1 MVVEFEM
8 SRLKSSWRKLKPKQ
22 VYQPLPQ
29 ASLLGVHVFCRSRP
43 AFLFLWVRIS
53 LFWHW
58 DGYYLLTVG
67 QFTCCGWALPTWG
80 LSASHPSPL
89 SSCRLD
95 TVVIGFLC
103 LYTYDKVILLLALN
117 EGVLRY
123 VWGQGNQNVL
133 EYAMKTQVKHTQDR
147 NVKIWTGTLMV
158 NVCISRIYCWH
169 MGDVTENS
177 VKQKLMWL
185 MSEVSNFNLIENS
198 NFCPV
203 HQNTMWGCWVFFL
216 HTLAAATLL
225 GR

>member
-1 MVVEFEM
+1 MSPADQDQPFSFCGSESVCSGTEM
-8 SRLKSSWRKLKPKQ
+8 DITSWLLVSS
-22 VYQPLPQ
+22 
-29 ASLLGVHVFCRSRP
+29 
-43 AFLFLWVRIS
+43 
-53 LFWHW
+53 
-58 DGYYLLTVG
+58 
-67 QFTCCGWALPTWG
+67 TCCRWALPTWG

-89 SSCRLD
+89 SSCRLN

-103 LYTYDKVILLLALN
+103 LYAYAKVILLLALN
-117 EGVLRY
+117 EAVLRY
-123 VWGQGNQNVL
+123 VWGQSNQNVL
-133 EYAMKTQVKHTQDR
+133 EYAVKTQIKHTQDC

-185 MSEVSNFNLIENS
+185 MSEVSNFNLIKTS

-203 HQNTMWGCWVFFL
+203 HQNTIWGCWVFFL
-216 HTLAAATLL
+216 HTLAAANLL